1 VKEKPQICQK
11 YFLTEVNIV
20 ELDTRDRHCNEMQVG
35 FNWNFTE
42 GTSKELSYLNSPYV
56 YNFLM
61 TTIKSIKKKEGSSIE
76 KFSPRK
82 KEESKSDAAKATL
95 EQPNNGRELFFSN
108 VLMKVYQVPS
118 VFHRNSE
125 EEIDDQ
131 LSSFIV
137 LFYEKNMRKRTF
149 AKS

>member
-1 VKEKPQICQK
+1 
-11 YFLTEVNIV
+11 
-20 ELDTRDRHCNEMQVG
+20 
-35 FNWNFTE
+35 
-42 GTSKELSYLNSPYV
+42 
-56 YNFLM
+56 
-61 TTIKSIKKKEGSSIE
+61 
-76 KFSPRK
+76 
-82 KEESKSDAAKATL
+82 
-95 EQPNNGRELFFSN
+95 
-108 VLMKVYQVPS
+108 MKVYQVPS

>member
-1 VKEKPQICQK
+1 
-11 YFLTEVNIV
+11 
-20 ELDTRDRHCNEMQVG
+20 VG
-35 FNWNFTE
+35 FKWNFTE
-42 GTSKELSYLNSPYV
+42 GTSKELDYLKSPYV

-61 TTIKSIKKKEGSSIE
+61 TTMKSIKKKEGSLIE

-82 KEESKSDAAKATL
+82 KEESKSELAKTSL

-108 VLMKVYQVPS
+108 VLMKIYQTPS

-125 EEIDDQ
+125 EDIDDN

-149 AKS
+149 AKSQT